1 MGGSGEEGVGEVG
14 LFLLEL
20 VDAVFDGAGADE
32 FVDEDG
38 FVLADAVGAV
48 SRLVFGGRVP
58 PGVVVDDGVC
68 GGEVESG
75 ASGFEGNE
83 EDGLGAI
90 LEVVDE
96 AAPVLGISG
105 EF

>member
-1 MGGSGEEGVGEVG
+1 MG

-32 FVDEDG
+32 LVDEDG

-48 SRLVFGGRVP
+48 GRLVFGGRIP
-58 PGVVVDDGVC
+58 PRVVVDDGVG
-68 GGEVESG
+68 GGEVEAG
-75 ASGFEGNE
+75 AAGFEGNE

-96 AAPVLGISG
+96 AASVLGIAS